1 MPHDRGGHFF
11 AQYFGVDRF
20 LEIVESSQLDSRH
33 RRTDVRIAGHD
44 DHFAVRRLVPYPF
57 EQRDAVAVGQAQVR
71 QHHVEHAFPHP
82 LDRLLRADD
91 ALRLVSVLGQPCPQ
105 HEGEG
110 DVILYNQ
117 HLCHR
122 IPFVMFFDCKDSNNR
137 IKNKA
142 CSQTGL
148 QQDDPISPGD
158 RRAFPC
164 GRERGFS
171 FMGRTDRRFARPCR

>member
-1 MPHDRGGHFF
+1 MPHDRSGHFL

-20 LEIVESSQLDSRH
+20 LEIIESSQFDSRH
-33 RRTDVRIAGHD
+33 RRADVRVAGHD
-44 DHFAVRRLVPYPF
+44 DHFAVRRFVPYPF

-71 QHHVEHAFPHP
+71 QHDVEHALPHP
-82 LDRLLRADD
+82 LDRLLRTDD

-122 IPFVMFFDCKDSNNR
+122 IPFRNVFR
-137 IKNKA
+137 
-142 CSQTGL
+142 L
-148 QQDDPISPGD
+148 Q
-158 RRAFPC
+158 R
-164 GRERGFS
+164 
-171 FMGRTDRRFARPCR
+171 